1 MVTLHTQQ
9 QLLQPDQQVGA
20 KDSADP
26 PSNPWQSSMGLGAC
40 WPRATFW
47 PWAGSA
53 WRAQCAP
60 VALALSYLQ
69 AQYHYAWPVC
79 CAMLCQGLCPCIAD
93 CTSLQQQVLQTVP
106 VLGCLSGQGGSTL
119 WPYAV
124 AGKVQVDELPA
135 GRIR

>member
-1 MVTLHTQQ
+1 MAVEHGFGSVLATRN
-9 QLLQPDQQVGA
+9 LLALGWV
-20 KDSADP
+20 
-26 PSNPWQSSMGLGAC
+26 SMA
-40 WPRATFW
+40 
-47 PWAGSA
+47 
-53 WRAQCAP
+53 CAP

-93 CTSLQQQVLQTVP
+93 CTSVQQQVLQTVP

-135 GRIR
+135 GCIR